1 MARKTIADLEKELL
15 AEKEKSKG
23 LQAELDTAPPLES
36 KDIMT
41 GDQVD
46 LLEENAQLKLQ
57 IANNKSHSTESESR
71 LMDILQGMED
81 AGGNTDGC
89 LTMTP
94 DEYKAYSASKGRIMG
109 RLPNQKTKCSIEELR
124 ALINSDWTPSMVMEK
139 HGMSENDLQQL
150 IWKLSSQELRDRPIK
165 LEIGRD
171 FFGKEG

>member
-1 MARKTIADLEKELL
+1 MARKTIAELEKELL

-41 GDQVD
+41 EDQID

-71 LMDILQGMED
+71 LMNILQGMED
-81 AGGNTDGC
+81 AGGDTGGC

-94 DEYKAYSASKGRIMG
+94 DEYRAYSASNGRIMG
-109 RLPNQKTKCSIEELR
+109 RLPNQKSKCTIEELR

-165 LEIGRD
+165 LEIKRD

>member
-1 MARKTIADLEKELL
+1 MGKKTIAQLE
-15 AEKEKSKG
+15 
-23 LQAELDTAPPLES
+23 AELADLKVANGTLQKTIDETPLPES

-41 GDQVD
+41 GDQLD

-57 IANNKSHSTESESR
+57 IANNKSHSSESESR